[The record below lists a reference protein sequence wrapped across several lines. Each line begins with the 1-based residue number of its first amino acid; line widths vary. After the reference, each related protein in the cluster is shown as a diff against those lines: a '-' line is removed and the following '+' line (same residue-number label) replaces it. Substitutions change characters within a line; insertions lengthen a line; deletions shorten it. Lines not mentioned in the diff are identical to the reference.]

1 MKRTLSQLKKWYLC
15 YEEMVYVGGNTYARE
30 VRDWG
35 KCPYD
40 TEEEANEVLKY
51 WKCVDPVQY
60 AGMFVYPM

>member
-1 MKRTLSQLKKWYLC
+1 MKYYLC
-15 YEEMVYVGGNTYARE
+15 YEDVEELPGGGYTRV

-40 TEEEANEVLKY
+40 TEEEAEDACAY
-51 WKCVDPVQY
+51 WKSIDPVQY